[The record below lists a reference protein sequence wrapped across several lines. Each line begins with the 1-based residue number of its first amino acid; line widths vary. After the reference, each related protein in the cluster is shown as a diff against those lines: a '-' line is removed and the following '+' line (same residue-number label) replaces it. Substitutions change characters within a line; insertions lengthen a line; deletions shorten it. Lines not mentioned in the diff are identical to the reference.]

1 MSLNPIITFID
12 QIKKEFKLNKLKYAG
27 SCRLVNSYKLRVPR
41 EGYLFLFYKKN
52 YEEMEGLN
60 KFYAF
65 EQKNKEFF
73 AYDFQ
78 TKENLQYDQVFL
90 YFNLFD
96 INEKYYIFKMEK

>member
-1 MSLNPIITFID
+1 
-12 QIKKEFKLNKLKYAG
+12 
-27 SCRLVNSYKLRVPR
+27 
-41 EGYLFLFYKKN
+41 
-52 YEEMEGLN
+52 MEGLN

-90 YFNLFD
+90 CFNLFD